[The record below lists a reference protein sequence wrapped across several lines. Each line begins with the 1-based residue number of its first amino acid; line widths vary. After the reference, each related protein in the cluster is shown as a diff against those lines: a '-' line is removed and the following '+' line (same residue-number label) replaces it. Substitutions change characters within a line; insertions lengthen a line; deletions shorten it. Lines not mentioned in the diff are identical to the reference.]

1 MKTYTIAIV
10 GATGL
15 VGREVIKILEEKNLC
30 DHNFVMLAS
39 KKSQGK
45 IVKLNNKDYK
55 VQALSKDNLIKHHPD
70 FALFCVGED
79 VSKCYVEYLANR
91 GCVVIDFSSAFRNK
105 YPLIVPEVNLQD
117 IDGNIICNPNC
128 STIGAVIAL
137 NKINKCFGLR
147 RIIYSTYQAVSGAGK
162 YGLDALRQNKKMPK
176 TDHYICN
183 NIIPYI
189 GSIDER
195 GYSKE
200 ENKMIFETKKIM
212 HLTDIDITATC
223 VRVPVDIG
231 HSESI
236 NFTTKQKVDL
246 QDILQVLKK
255 TQGVSL
261 VDFPMPINV
270 KGQNQVLVGRVRQ
283 DSHANSFNMM
293 IVVDNLR
300 KGAAQNGVQIL
311 EALINV
317 NI

>member
-15 VGREVIKILEEKNLC
+15 VGREVIKILQEKNLC
-30 DHNFVMLAS
+30 DHNFILFAS
-39 KKSQGK
+39 KNSQGK
-45 IVKLNNKDYK
+45 IININHKEHK
-55 VQALSKDNLIKHHPD
+55 VQILSKYNLNKHKFD

-79 VSKCYVEYLANR
+79 VSRCYVEALSNN
-91 GCVVIDFSSAFRNK
+91 GCVVIDFSSAFRDR

-117 IDGNIICNPNC
+117 ISGNIICNPNC
-128 STIGAVIAL
+128 STIGAVVAL
-137 NKINKCFGLR
+137 NEINRQFGLS

-162 YGLDALRQNKKMPK
+162 YGLDALKQNKKMPK
-176 TDHYICN
+176 TNCYIYN
-183 NIIPYI
+183 NVIPFV
-189 GSIDER
+189 GNIDKE
-195 GYSKE
+195 GYTKE

-212 HLTDIDITATC
+212 HLTDVDITATC

-246 QDILQVLKK
+246 QDVLKILEQA
-255 TQGVSL
+255 QGVSL
-261 VDFPMPINV
+261 VDVPMPINV
-270 KGQNQVLVGRVRQ
+270 KGKNQVLVGRVRK
-283 DSHANSFNMM
+283 DSYENSFNMM
-293 IVVDNLR
+293 LVVDNLR

-311 EALINV
+311 EALING